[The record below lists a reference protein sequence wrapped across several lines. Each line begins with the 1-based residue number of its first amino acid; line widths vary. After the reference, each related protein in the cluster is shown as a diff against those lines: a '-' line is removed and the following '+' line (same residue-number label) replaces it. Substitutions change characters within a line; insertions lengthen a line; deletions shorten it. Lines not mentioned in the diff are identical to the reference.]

1 MSGRGTSEK
10 PRAPAS
16 SSSDSEATRA
26 GSGAIL
32 GGALLVGAA
41 AGYALI
47 AFRFKNM
54 HAGTRGSGGAEV
66 GYGAPRAPSCPRS
79 ATPAQAPLHP
89 CHCASAD
96 ASGGDIQQASE
107 PRCEYRLERRG
118 ARGGPSRRGGGGRRC
133 MSKGRPAAHRR
144 HLTEPPAAGAPTG
157 FPAETP
163 LPAGCSVRRV
173 QVSQAPS

>member
-1 MSGRGTSEK
+1 MFVM
-10 PRAPAS
+10 
-16 SSSDSEATRA
+16 
-26 GSGAIL
+26 

-66 GYGAPRAPSCPRS
+66 GYGAPRAPSCTRS
-79 ATPAQAPLHP
+79 ATPARAPLHP
-89 CHCASAD
+89 SHCASAD

-118 ARGGPSRRGGGGRRC
+118 TRGGTTTNPVQMRTRVYAGRENPN
-133 MSKGRPAAHRR
+133 GQTLVTH
-144 HLTEPPAAGAPTG
+144 
-157 FPAETP
+157 
-163 LPAGCSVRRV
+163 
-173 QVSQAPS
+173 Q